1 MKRNVMISVEFTINE
16 VANANGASQ
25 PKPNKKSA
33 QARIEALKA
42 AGVDVSNYFPM
53 GEEMIVR
60 VKDGVPTQVLDD
72 DPVFSRIME
81 GRYIA
86 HGKLYRRWVMAQ
98 MFHMLREMNE
108 GKWDSPNFTEVL
120 QNRGYEY
127 SWKMVEQELLA
138 QYKMLKHGDTESFGE
153 RNRWF
158 DKDVVTE
165 MAEDYLDHL
174 RKVVGEIK
182 ERKCRGRLYKRI
194 FGKNVFSDEIENVV
208 FAPIAWT
215 IRAIGDSKSA
225 YQLYKSV
232 AAFNRDRHN
241 LRWQT
246 KQSKAFTDAYKG
258 SGAYFTMKNL
268 ILFHGARFNGC
279 TTEKQSLARMENL
292 ASNLE
297 GWELLGAMKQLIKDS
312 GISVE
317 KKIAEWKKQPAS
329 KK

>member
-1 MKRNVMISVEFTINE
+1 MISGEFTINE
-16 VANANGASQ
+16 LTNSKSVAQ
-25 PKPNKKSA
+25 PKPNKKTA

-53 GEEMIVR
+53 GDDMIIR
-60 VKDGVPTQVLDD
+60 VDNGVPSQVSDD
-72 DPVFSRIME
+72 DPVFNNIVK
-81 GRYIA
+81 GGYIS

-98 MFHMLREMNE
+98 MFRMLRRMEDE
-108 GKWDSPNFTEVL
+108 KKDFTAIL
-120 QNRGYEY
+120 QSFGYEY
-127 SWKMVEQELLA
+127 SWKMLEQELLA
-138 QYKMLKHGDTESFGE
+138 QYKMFKHGDSVSFAE

-158 DKDVVTE
+158 NKDVATE
-165 MAEDYLDHL
+165 MAEDYLDLL
-174 RKVVGEIK
+174 RKVVGEIN

-225 YQLYKSV
+225 YQLYKAV

-279 TTEKQSLARMENL
+279 TTGKQSLARMENL

-297 GWELLGAMKQLIKDS
+297 GWELLGAMKQLINDS

-317 KKIAEWKKQPAS
+317 KKIAEWKK
-329 KK
+329 

>member
-1 MKRNVMISVEFTINE
+1 MISGEFTINE
-16 VANANGASQ
+16 VANAKGASQ

-42 AGVDVSNYFPM
+42 AGVDVSNFFAM
-53 GEEMIVR
+53 GDDMVVR
-60 VKDGVPTQVLDD
+60 VDNGVPTQVLDD
-72 DPVFSRIME
+72 DPIFAKIAS
-81 GRYIA
+81 GGYIA
-86 HGKLYRRWVMAQ
+86 HSKLYRRWVMAQ

-108 GKWDSPNFTEVL
+108 NKRNSLSFTEVL

-127 SWKMVEQELLA
+127 SWKMVEQEMLA
-138 QYKMLKHGDTESFGE
+138 QYKMFKHGDMESFDE

-158 DKDVVTE
+158 NKDVVAE
-165 MAEDYLDHL
+165 MAEDYLDHFH
-174 RKVVGEIK
+174 KVVRKIK

-208 FAPIAWT
+208 FAPIAWA
-215 IRAIGDSKSA
+215 IRAIRDSKSA
-225 YQLYKSV
+225 YQLYKAV
-232 AAFNRDRHN
+232 AAFNRDRHS

-279 TTEKQSLARMENL
+279 ITEKQSLARMENL

-297 GWELLGAMKQLIKDS
+297 GWELLSAMKQLIKDS

-317 KKIAEWKKQPAS
+317 KKIEEWKKQPAS